1 MKNRLLIE
9 NFGPIKKAQ
18 IDLKDM
24 LIFIGPQSSGKSTL
38 AKLITILNDFNFK
51 QNDSI
56 RLIDELKKYN
66 LESFLKS
73 NTKIE
78 YHTSFF
84 NFTYNKKEEIK
95 IDYESYYKELESKD
109 KLSLKLKKSL
119 INLMISGII
128 IDDKLELL
136 FKELY
141 KNNDFGI
148 NQNLKELKLKEG
160 FSKRI
165 DFILESYE
173 MDPNKILNLDNLF
186 NAVSKVF
193 PFISPVDS
201 MYIPAERMLLPII
214 SSNIAGLINNK
225 VKIPNHIIQV
235 TQEFEKAIQNVESID
250 LNIIGDLRYKRKAG
264 TSYIYHNRNQKI
276 QLKEASSG
284 VQSVLPILLL
294 IESSLQNKNYINLNY
309 VVEEPELNLYPK
321 AQYEL
326 IKYLVKNCLETGENN
341 LKTKN
346 LIITTHSPY
355 ILTAVNNLLLA
366 NSKGKTN
373 KDEVQ
378 EIIDS
383 SSWINPNK
391 FNAYEVKDGTV
402 KKIFNSKIKLIEDT
416 IIDDVSDLMIDD
428 FKDLAS
434 IND

>member
-1 MKNRLLIE
+1 MKKNRLLIE
-9 NFGPIKKAQ
+9 NFGPIKKAE

-24 LIFIGPQSSGKSTL
+24 LVFIGPQSSGKSTL

-73 NTKIE
+73 NTKIQ

-84 NFTYNKKEEIK
+84 NFFYNKKEEIK
-95 IDYESYYKELESKD
+95 IDYESYYKNLKSKD
-109 KLSLKLKKSL
+109 RVSIKFKKAL

-136 FKELY
+136 LGELY
-141 KNNDFGI
+141 KNNDFGL
-148 NQNLKELKLKEG
+148 NQNLKDLKIG
-160 FSKRI
+160 SFNKRI
-165 DFILESYE
+165 NFILESYE
-173 MDPNKILNLDNLF
+173 MDPDNTLILDNLF
-186 NAVSKVF
+186 NTVSKVF
-193 PFISPVDS
+193 PFISPMDS

-250 LNIIGDLRYKRKAG
+250 LNIIGDLKYKRKSG

-284 VQSVLPILLL
+284 VQSILPILLL

-309 VVEEPELNLYPK
+309 VVEEPELNLYPQ

-341 LKTKN
+341 LKSKN

-355 ILTAVNNLLLA
+355 ILTAINNLLLA
-366 NSKGKTN
+366 NSKGEKN
-373 KDEVQ
+373 KNEV
-378 EIIDS
+378 EELINS
-383 SSWINPNK
+383 ESWINPEK
-391 FNAYEVKDGTV
+391 FNAYEVKNGKV
-402 KKIFNSKIKLIEDT
+402 KRIFNSKVKLIEET
-416 IIDDVSDLMIDD
+416 IIDDVSQNMLED